1 MARARRRGIQVA
13 LALLLAVVAVA
24 TAVAIDRRI
33 SEARYRDAADQLLLV
48 MTLRRDALEA
58 YLDTVRAELTF
69 WSRSPALRE
78 EMRQLR
84 EAWAAIPGDPTRRLQ
99 DDYIRKNPFPPEARW
114 ELDGVDDGSAYAAA
128 HRAIHGLA
136 REFVSERGYYDLFLI
151 DPEGN
156 VVYTVDK
163 EDDFARSL
171 RGPALAATGLAE
183 VFRRAASSGAE
194 AGPGAGIAFS
204 DLARYGPSGDAPAL
218 FGAAPIVDEAG
229 RLLGVFALQVPIERI
244 QETMQFSEGMG
255 RTGETYLVGRDHV
268 MRSDSRFGA
277 EPTTLDTR
285 VETEAVRRALEGE
298 SGVALTSDFR
308 GVEVL
313 SAYAPFAM
321 DGIDWAVIAEID
333 EEEVYEAVVDLRLSV
348 PLLGFALYALA
359 VLTLWILD
367 PSGWVARDLE
377 DLDVGEMPA
386 P

>member
-1 MARARRRGIQVA
+1 MLHRTSIAVLSTA
-13 LALLLAVVAVA
+13 LGL
-24 TAVAIDRRI
+24 TAVTVADRPGSPPPG
-33 SEARYRDAADQLLLV
+33 SEALG
-48 MTLRRDALEA
+48 LEQA
-58 YLDTVRAELTF
+58 T
-69 WSRSPALRE
+69 S
-78 EMRQLR
+78 
-84 EAWAAIPGDPTRRLQ
+84 
-99 DDYIRKNPFPPEARW
+99 
-114 ELDGVDDGSAYAAA
+114 
-128 HRAIHGLA
+128 
-136 REFVSERGYYDLFLI
+136 
-151 DPEGN
+151 
-156 VVYTVDK
+156 VVV
-163 EDDFARSL
+163 
-171 RGPALAATGLAE
+171 PQ
-183 VFRRAASSGAE
+183 
-194 AGPGAGIAFS
+194 
-204 DLARYGPSGDAPAL
+204 
-218 FGAAPIVDEAG
+218 PIVDEAG